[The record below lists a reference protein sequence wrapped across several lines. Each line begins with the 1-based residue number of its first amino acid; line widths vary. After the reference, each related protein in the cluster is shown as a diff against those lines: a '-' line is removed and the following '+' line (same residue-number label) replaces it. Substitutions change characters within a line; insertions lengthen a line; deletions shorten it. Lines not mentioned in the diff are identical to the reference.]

1 MTIPEIMRRLREKA
15 AESGD
20 AELEQLADEL
30 RRRPPV
36 RRAPVTSK
44 KVTPELRIEIH
55 RYATDNPKESY
66 AAIGRRF
73 GVNGGRVSEIM
84 AGFRE

>member
-20 AELEQLADEL
+20 EELEQLADEL

-36 RRAPVTSK
+36 RRAPITSQ
-44 KVTPELRIEIH
+44 KVTDELRAEIH
-55 RYATDNPKESY
+55 RYAMDNPKESQ

-73 GVNGGRVSEIM
+73 GVNSGRVSEIM